1 MSKSGTR
8 ELAPEQSEVA
18 GQKSN
23 QSAKRSTSTSA
34 HPLLGLQ
41 RSIGNQATVALLRRQ
56 ALIQR
61 DDDLE
66 EGIEKVGGG
75 LDVSFGQIS
84 NYSSMGGIQGNVYQ
98 QGNVNTPGALG
109 GGVGSAGG
117 GLTSLTGMVLSS
129 KQAEEARQTKNTEE
143 QAGRKG
149 EWTHRDASRTQ
160 KTQTTNALQSAGN
173 LTSAGLS
180 TAGNISQV
188 LANAGATSTFAAS
201 NNILG
206 GTAGAV
212 ALPVQVVNTIRTI
225 RKAYKQWDRV
235 SKLGAKITDPKGNA
249 ATATRALDDQAEI
262 VTGLESLLAD
272 MRASVTE
279 AETARDQNTRGSIPW
294 TGMNQLVLDR
304 QAAVSALETQHTAA
318 VTTRDQLQVA
328 KDKAVQELADAKQRI
343 TDGKEAPADI
353 RAYAMAK
360 NKAGFWKK
368 IVSVVGGVLGIGGG
382 IAATVASI
390 AAIGATTVVAT
401 TALATPVG
409 WALCGAAA
417 VIGLAMAG
425 YAFWKWASKKYLRA
439 RESGMSRGRAFL
451 AAINPFEKVG
461 QSRRERN
468 ADRLYEYA
476 AGNSPEG
483 GVCSAQD
490 RDEARDVLT
499 SLGLNWSTL
508 KLDNPTHKP
517 AALRVIAAKMAS

>member
-1 MSKSGTR
+1 MTKSGARDT
-8 ELAPEQSEVA
+8 ATAQSVVD
-18 GQKSN
+18 GQKSKP
-23 QSAKRSTSTSA
+23 SAKASTSV
-34 HPLLGLQ
+34 HPLLALQ
-41 RSIGNQATVALLRRQ
+41 RSIGNQATVALLQRQ
-56 ALIQR
+56 AVIQR

-66 EGIEKVGGG
+66 EGVEKTGGA
-75 LDVSFGQIS
+75 LDLSFGQIS
-84 NYSSMGGIQGNVYQ
+84 NFSSMGGIQDNMYQ
-98 QGNVNTPGALG
+98 QGNVNTPGAIG
-109 GGVGSAGG
+109 GSVGSAGG
-117 GLTSLTGMVLSS
+117 GLTSLTGMALSS
-129 KQAEEARQTKNTEE
+129 KQAYEAQQTKATEE

-149 EWTHRDASRTQ
+149 EWTHREATRTH
-160 KTQTTNALQSAGN
+160 KTQTANAIQSAGN

-188 LANAGATSTFAAS
+188 LANSGATSTFAAS

-206 GTAGAV
+206 GAAGAV

-235 SKLGAKITDPKGNA
+235 SKLGKKITDPKGNA
-249 ATATRALDDQAEI
+249 AAASRALEDQSTI
-262 VTGLESLLAD
+262 VDELATLKTDLE
-272 MRASVTE
+272 ASVTE
-279 AETARDQNTRGSIPW
+279 AEAARDQNARGSIPW
-294 TGMNQLVLDR
+294 RSMNQVVLER
-304 QAAVSALETQHTAA
+304 QVAVDAVALQHTGA
-318 VTTRDQLQVA
+318 VTTRDQLQTA
-328 KDKAVQELADAKQRI
+328 KDKAVQELADATQRI
-343 TDGKEAPADI
+343 KDGKEAPADI

-368 IVSVVGGVLGIGGG
+368 VVSVVGGVLGIGGG

-401 TALATPVG
+401 AVLATPVG

-417 VIGLAMAG
+417 VIGLAMGG

-439 RESGMSRGRAFL
+439 RESGMTRGRAFL

-468 ADRLYEYA
+468 ADRLYEYS

-483 GVCSAQD
+483 GVCTTED
-490 RDEARDVLT
+490 RDEAREVLT

-517 AALRVIAAKMAS
+517 AALKVIAAKMAS